1 MEGLGISNIK
11 IHPSILCANHGMLE
25 HEVKRLTAAGAD
37 CFHMDVMDGSFV
49 QNFGLG
55 CEIFNIVR
63 KHSELPIDAH
73 LMIRDPC
80 WHIKLFRKLGAD
92 IITIHPESETQTA
105 ATLAHIKA
113 VGAVPG
119 IALSPGTSIET
130 VKELLPL
137 CGYVLVMTVNP
148 GFYGQDFLEMTIP
161 KIKTLGEM
169 SNQYGFTLCVDGNI
183 DESRVHELGKYG
195 VSNFVIGTAL
205 FRQNIEEMIGRVKNT
220 PYVQ

>member
-1 MEGLGISNIK
+1 MDVL
-11 IHPSILCANHGMLE
+11 IHPSVLCANHGELE
-25 HEVKRLTAAGAD
+25 NEVKRLTAAGAD

-55 CEIFNIVR
+55 CEVFNIVK
-63 KHSELPIDAH
+63 KHTDKPIDAH
-73 LMIRDPC
+73 LMIRDPR

-92 IITIHPESETQTA
+92 IITIHPEAETQTA

-113 VGAVPG
+113 VGAIPG

-148 GFYGQDFLEMTIP
+148 GFYGQVFLEFTIP
-161 KIKTLGEM
+161 KIKKLGEM
-169 SNQYGFTLCVDGNI
+169 SKEYGFTLCVDGNI
-183 DESRVHELGKYG
+183 DEGRVRELLPYG
-195 VSNFVIGTAL
+195 VTNYVIGTAL
-205 FRQNIEEMIGRVKNT
+205 FKQGAMEMIKRIKLES
-220 PYVQ
+220 

>member
-1 MEGLGISNIK
+1 MNVK
-11 IHPSILCANHGMLE
+11 IHPSVLCANHGELE
-25 HEVKRLTAAGAD
+25 NEVKRLTLAD
-37 CFHMDVMDGSFV
+37 ADYFHMDVMDGSFV

-55 CEIFNIVR
+55 SEVFNIVK
-63 KHSELPIDAH
+63 KHTTKPIDAH
-73 LMIRDPC
+73 LMIRDPGR
-80 WHIKLFRKLGAD
+80 HVKLFRKLGAD

-113 VGAVPG
+113 MGAVPG

-148 GFYGQDFLEMTIP
+148 GFYGQVFLEFTIP

-169 SNQYGFTLCVDGNI
+169 SKEYGFTLCVDGNI
-183 DESRVHELGKYG
+183 DEERIRELLPYG
-195 VSNFVIGTAL
+195 VTNFVIGTAL
-205 FRQNIEEMIGRVKNT
+205 FKQNAVEMIKRIKRN
-220 PYVQ
+220 